1 MNSSDPRTV
10 SAVVRRDRARK
21 RLRGVTAGAGVLGL
35 AVAGGLAFTLP
46 SSTHTSA
53 SAASAKTGS
62 GSSSS
67 HATRSSRSSSSTGSS
82 STGILVRQ
90 PAVVQLGIGQ
100 RHLGRLMMPAPGT
113 AEPAAADWLALGT
126 QVWLLVTD
134 PAQLAEGR
142 RLLEADLAAVD
153 QACSRFRPDSE
164 LMRLG
169 ADGAPPVNALEVSAL
184 LAEAIAVA
192 LRAARLTDGDVDPTV
207 ADAMSALGYDRDF
220 SLLPAVGPPVRLTVR
235 AVPGWR
241 QVGLD
246 EQARLLTLPR
256 GVHLD
261 LGATAKAW
269 AADRAA
275 ARLAGTLGCGVLVG
289 LGGDISVAGP
299 PPEGGWRIRV
309 QDITGRPEDPPEGPA
324 AVVAI
329 AGGGLATSSTTARRW
344 RRGGDVLHH
353 ILDPRTGLPAPV
365 HWRTVS
371 VAAATCVDAN
381 TASTAAIIRGPQA
394 LDWLSNLGLPAR
406 LVDTAGTVR
415 TVGGWPAERH

>member
-1 MNSSDPRTV
+1 MSP
-10 SAVVRRDRARK
+10 
-21 RLRGVTAGAGVLGL
+21 
-35 AVAGGLAFTLP
+35 
-46 SSTHTSA
+46 
-53 SAASAKTGS
+53 
-62 GSSSS
+62 
-67 HATRSSRSSSSTGSS
+67 
-82 STGILVRQ
+82 
-90 PAVVQLGIGQ
+90 
-100 RHLGRLMMPAPGT
+100 PGT
-113 AEPAAADWLALGT
+113 ASPGAASPGHASSGTGEPAAADWQALGT

-134 PAQLAEGR
+134 PGQLAEAR
-142 RLLEADLAAVD
+142 RFLEADLAAVD

-169 ADGAPPVNALEVSAL
+169 RAGPSTASTGPASTGPASTGPASTGPVSTGPARTGPASTVTVEVSPL

-192 LRAARLTDGDVDPTV
+192 LRAARMTDGDVDPTV

-220 SLLPAVGPPVRLTVR
+220 SLLPTVGPPVLLTVR

-275 ARLAGTLGCGVLVG
+275 SRLAGALGCGVLVG

-299 PPEGGWRIRV
+299 PPQGGWRIRV
-309 QDITGRPEDPPEGPA
+309 QDITGRPEDPPAGPA

-329 AGGGLATSSTTARRW
+329 REGGLATSSTTARRW

-353 ILDPRTGLPAPV
+353 ILDPRTSLPASV

-371 VAAATCVDAN
+371 VAAASCVDAN

-394 LDWLSNLGLPAR
+394 LGWLSNLGLPAR
-406 LVDTAGTVR
+406 LVDAAGSVR
-415 TVGGWPAERH
+415 TVGGWPAETH